1 MKSGFGLLG
10 VPSSAAAHGPG
21 QERAPAALRRAGLP
35 ARLAA
40 FRDRGIEPALLSMDG
55 GVDLFIPATNPTG
68 ILDSMAVAHL
78 LDEPGTAGT

>member
-55 GVDLFIPATNPTG
+55 GVDLFIPATNP
-68 ILDSMAVAHL
+68 
-78 LDEPGTAGT
+78 PGSSTPWPWRTCWTSPGPL